1 MEIKVTLENLTIGD
15 LEVLDRASR
24 NELRPGELLDFLDRV
39 VVGGA
44 RSLPLSALGDV
55 VQALASTLAG
65 LLAQKGN

>member
-24 NELRPGELLDFLDRV
+24 NELSPGELVDFLDRV

-44 RSLPLSALGDV
+44 RALPLSALGDI
-55 VQALASTLAG
+55 VQALTTALAG
-65 LLAQKGN
+65 LAVQKGN